1 MLRAA
6 PMAGAP
12 GGRPPPG
19 PAVAEVL
26 SIAAAA
32 ERSAGRST
40 GWSDEDLLL
49 ASCCEAAEAA
59 ESDDA
64 AALQRRRLSP
74 PPDAVVDAAWSR
86 ADDGS
91 SAGENGSNSGGC
103 LAGLL
108 PQEGFGGS
116 GGSDGPAHDDI
127 VFGELEVE
135 EAFEWDSDDD
145 RGTEDGDGDDGLEE
159 VRRTCDQAAELA
171 ATAAE
176 EELWPA
182 ADEKQLLAEAAS
194 KAPRPAVLCDQGW
207 ERLTGTGSA
216 TGAAAAKL
224 VQGML
229 TSFFAPKRSAGGLLT
244 TAANAGPKRQRSI
257 GSYFGLART
266 SPHSLPSEPLL
277 ALEAGS
283 TKAAWL
289 LAPAAPK
296 LQNVASKPA
305 VASEPA
311 AAAVR
316 PCPFYKKMPGTSF
329 TVDAFRFGRIPGCSA
344 YFLTH
349 FHSDH
354 YGGLS
359 RAWRHGPIYC
369 TPPTGR
375 LVVMCLGVDPKWIV
389 GLEENQTAVVQG
401 VEVTMLPAN
410 HCPGAAI
417 ILFRLPWGDHILHTG
432 DFRACTAMR
441 AYPHLQGVHIKLLY
455 LDTTYC
461 NTRYKFPPQ
470 EDVIQFAVQ
479 CTRRMLQRSKR
490 LLITVGAYSIGKERV
505 YLALA
510 QALGVKIYVD
520 KRRERVLGALDW
532 PELQAYLTSDA
543 STTPLHVVPIG
554 YLRPPRLKSYLQNY
568 HSFMAILGFRPTGWT
583 YSEKIGA
590 RLELI
595 QPQRWGPVTVY
606 GIPYSEHS
614 SCTELKEFVQH
625 FKPEKIIPTVN
636 VSSPASRERMNGLF
650 RQWQNKGLQD

>member
-12 GGRPPPG
+12 GGRPAPG
-19 PAVAEVL
+19 PAAAEVL
-26 SIAAAA
+26 SIAAA
-32 ERSAGRST
+32 ERSAGCRT
-40 GWSDEDLLL
+40 AWTDEDLFL
-49 ASCCEAAEAA
+49 ASCCEAAAAA

-64 AALQRRRLSP
+64 VALRRRWSP
-74 PPDAVVDAAWSR
+74 PPPDVVVDAAWSK
-86 ADDGS
+86 AEHGS
-91 SAGENGSNSGGC
+91 SVGEGGSNST
-103 LAGLL
+103 
-108 PQEGFGGS
+108 
-116 GGSDGPAHDDI
+116 
-127 VFGELEVE
+127 
-135 EAFEWDSDDD
+135 W
-145 RGTEDGDGDDGLEE
+145 T
-159 VRRTCDQAAELA
+159 
-171 ATAAE
+171 
-176 EELWPA
+176 
-182 ADEKQLLAEAAS
+182 
-194 KAPRPAVLCDQGW
+194 
-207 ERLTGTGSA
+207 
-216 TGAAAAKL
+216 
-224 VQGML
+224 
-229 TSFFAPKRSAGGLLT
+229 
-244 TAANAGPKRQRSI
+244 
-257 GSYFGLART
+257 
-266 SPHSLPSEPLL
+266 
-277 ALEAGS
+277 
-283 TKAAWL
+283 
-289 LAPAAPK
+289 
-296 LQNVASKPA
+296 
-305 VASEPA
+305 
-311 AAAVR
+311 
-316 PCPFYKKMPGTSF
+316 GTSF

-461 NTRYKFPPQ
+461 KTRYKFPPQ

-490 LLITVGAYSIGKERV
+490 LLVTVGAYSIGKERV

-554 YLRPPRLKSYLQNY
+554 YLRPPRLKSYLQN
-568 HSFMAILGFRPTGWT
+568 HASFTAILGFRPTGWT

-590 RLELI
+590 KLELI

-636 VSSPASRERMNGLF
+636 VGSPASRERMNGLF